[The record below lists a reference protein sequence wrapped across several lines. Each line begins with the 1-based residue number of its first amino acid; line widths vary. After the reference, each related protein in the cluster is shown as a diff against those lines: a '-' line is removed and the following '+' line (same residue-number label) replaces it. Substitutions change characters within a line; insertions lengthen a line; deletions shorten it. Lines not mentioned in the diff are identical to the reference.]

1 LQLSL
6 LDHPKI
12 LVLVD
17 SIAEEVHLDLQVRLQ
32 QLVILPLLAVVLVPT
47 VVLHRVEVVVLAVV
61 SLEVMF
67 Q

>member
-61 SLEVMF
+61 
-67 Q
+67 